1 MLAIRIKNARY
12 RTDLGVRRAANEAK
26 RRYWNA
32 YRGVTE
38 ARYSPTLRDRLEATR
53 REVKGLKSKRVHMAV
68 ADKFK
73 AEFADQHYHTCG
85 YSLWLTVSANV
96 EHGDEAGEM
105 LKWWREQGYRSKKFT
120 DYPREQ
126 HRTYELNARDSE
138 SRYGSDI
145 EFKVYF
151 TGEACKFVETGETNH
166 VEAVEAYDR
175 PVLELQCEGAAIPT
189 E

>member
-12 RTDLGVRRAANEAK
+12 RTDLRVRHAVTGAK

-53 REVKGLKSKRVHMAV
+53 RDIKGLKSKRVHMAV

-73 AEFADQHYHTCG
+73 AEFADQHYHTSV
-85 YSLWLTVSANV
+85 YSLWLMVSANV
-96 EHGDEAGEM
+96 EHSDEAVEM
-105 LKWWREQGYRSKKFT
+105 LKWFREQGYRSKKFT

-126 HRTYELNARDSE
+126 YRMYELNARDNE
-138 SRYGSDI
+138 SRYSSDI

-151 TGEACKFVETGETNH
+151 TGEACKFVETGETQH
-166 VEAVEAYDR
+166 VEAIAAWDK